1 MRLSHTLVSLLASQ
15 PALAFFPTQW
25 KEVVFGFGGT
35 SHVAMTDEIFED
47 RAKAYF
53 PTIEKLTKKMKQARD
68 EIGEANADVD
78 DNQINA
84 HWHCD
89 GETFEAAKERITQL
103 KKDAI
108 AALKAD
114 DATGG
119 RKAVGGALHTIQDF
133 YSHSN
138 WAELGNS
145 GANLDLQ
152 RDGNIGAYTATF
164 EETTCD
170 SCRFTLLDPFCSL
183 FNCDSNTNGFTKL
196 TSGYYHGEDTPASG
210 KIPGHKCNHGGYTDT
225 PLGATIGFIAGPPN
239 PGINKDSL
247 NCGWS
252 PHWKLH
258 NRAVAGAKDATKI
271 FFDDIKAELDDER
284 ALRLLFGVGPTL
296 AFAIDTT
303 GSMSSVISATRS
315 IAISIAESRIGT
327 AEEPGLYIVSPF
339 NDPSVGPLTVT
350 SSLDQFKS
358 AINSLYAYGGGDCP
372 ELIMGG
378 MIAAV
383 SRMEKGSTLIAFTD
397 AAPLD
402 ASRQG
407 ELLTAANEKNI
418 AIWIFKYDSNCD
430 DGGRSAG
437 KLKVRADSLSD
448 KVYAEVAAATGG
460 QYLSGPVSEVRRI
473 NDVLDSLITGDA
485 SPIIKVHEGII
496 AGAGETITYS
506 VPADSYMTKLT
517 CSFSDLSGSG
527 STSTLK
533 ISYTTPSGSPL
544 DTSAEGVTLTSLS
557 SSQFVSI
564 RNPAH
569 GEYKATI
576 SSSGSNP
583 GRFSLICSGT
593 SDIDLTYFNFA
604 KVSGRVGHT
613 GWYPLKTPPPF
624 NQKIGA
630 LAEITGPFATATFT
644 FRRPGDESLI
654 QQAEMTAGS
663 GEEGFPRTNSFFN
676 VLQLPEESF
685 YVYVEGKDDKGVPY
699 KRAVDSI
706 TVPIFS
712 DVKIPLEGNQTVVDY
727 PNPSSSSSVPAPSS
741 GTSTISAST
750 TGKFH
755 NTTTTTTASSTDL
768 TGQLTTETI
777 SIGTTICP
785 VTSATSPDSVIVV
798 LPTTKTRSEKPRP
811 SLITSSETEVFTVT
825 ACPNASAGETRCDEF
840 GQVSTR
846 TKEVVGIVTAVPVED
861 GGEETSAA
869 PEPEPTES
877 VVTPAPVVVGAA
889 GGVEMGIMSTIAG
902 VLVALGLMML

>member
-1 MRLSHTLVSLLASQ
+1 MRLTHTLVSLLASQ
-15 PALAFFPTQW
+15 PVLAFFPTQW

-35 SHVAMTDEIFED
+35 SHVAMTEEIFED
-47 RAKAYF
+47 RAKVYF

-78 DNQINA
+78 DNQVNA

-89 GETFEAAKERITQL
+89 GETFDAAKQRITQL
-103 KKDAI
+103 KKEAI

-152 RDGNIGAYTATF
+152 RDGNIASYTASF
-164 EETTCD
+164 AERTC
-170 SCRFTLLDPFCSL
+170 SECFVSRFDPTCAI

-210 KIPGHKCNHGGYTDT
+210 EIPDHKCHHGGYTDT
-225 PLGATIGFIAGPPN
+225 KLGSAIGFIGGSPN
-239 PGINKDSL
+239 EGINKDSL

-258 NRAVAGAKDATKI
+258 SRAVAGAKEATKI

-339 NDPSVGPLTVT
+339 NDPGVGPLTVT
-350 SSLDQFKS
+350 SNLDQFKS
-358 AINSLYAYGGGDCP
+358 AINSLFASGGGDCP
-372 ELIMGG
+372 ELIMAG

-383 SRMEKGSTLIAFTD
+383 SKMEKGSTLITFTD

-407 ELLTAANEKNI
+407 ELMAAATEKNI
-418 AIWIFKYDSNCD
+418 AIWIFKYNSNCD
-430 DGGRSAG
+430 DGGRSA
-437 KLKVRADSLSD
+437 KLKVRADSVSD
-448 KVYAEVAAATGG
+448 KVYAEVCAATGG
-460 QYLSGPVSEVRRI
+460 QYLSGPVSEVRTI

-485 SPIIKVHEGII
+485 SPIIKVHEAIVTS
-496 AGAGETITYS
+496 AEPITFS
-506 VPADSYMTKLT
+506 VPADSYMSKLT
-517 CSFSDLSGSG
+517 CSFSDLSGTG
-527 STSTLK
+527 LK
-533 ISYTTPSGSPL
+533 VSYTTPAGSPL
-544 DTSAEGVTLTSLS
+544 DTSAEGVTRTSLS
-557 SSQFVSI
+557 SSEFISI
-564 RNPAH
+564 RNPAK
-569 GEYKATI
+569 GEYKATV
-576 SSSGSNP
+576 SGSD

-604 KVSGRVGHT
+604 KVAGRVGHT

-624 NQKIGA
+624 NQKVGA
-630 LAEITGPFATATFT
+630 VAEITGPFATATFT
-644 FRRPGDESLI
+644 FRRPADESLI
-654 QQAEMTAGS
+654 QTAEMTAGS
-663 GEEGFPRTNSFFN
+663 GEEGFPRANSFFN
-676 VLQLPEESF
+676 ILQLPEESF

-699 KRAVDSI
+699 KRAVDSV

-712 DVKIPLEGNQTVVDY
+712 DVKIPLEGNQTIVIPVE
-727 PNPSSSSSVPAPSS
+727 SSSSSSSSSTGTAYSS

-750 TGKFH
+750 TGRLR
-755 NTTTTTTASSTDL
+755 A
-768 TGQLTTETI
+768 
-777 SIGTTICP
+777 
-785 VTSATSPDSVIVV
+785 V
-798 LPTTKTRSEKPRP
+798 LGRWLLR
-811 SLITSSETEVFTVT
+811 LFLL
-825 ACPNASAGETRCDEF
+825 GRLF
-840 GQVSTR
+840 
-846 TKEVVGIVTAVPVED
+846 
-861 GGEETSAA
+861 
-869 PEPEPTES
+869 
-877 VVTPAPVVVGAA
+877 
-889 GGVEMGIMSTIAG
+889 
-902 VLVALGLMML
+902 VL

>member
-1 MRLSHTLVSLLASQ
+1 MRLTYTLLPLLTSK

-53 PTIEKLTKKMKQARD
+53 PTIPKLTKKMKQARD

-89 GETFEAAKERITQL
+89 GETFEAAKARITQL
-103 KKDAI
+103 KNEAI

-164 EETTCD
+164 EETTCS
-170 SCRFTLLDPFCSL
+170 SCKFTILDPFCSL
-183 FNCDSNTNGFTKL
+183 FNCDANTNGFTKL
-196 TSGYYHGEDTPASG
+196 TSGYYYGEDTPASG
-210 KIPGHKCNHGGYTDT
+210 EIPDHKCNHGGYTDT
-225 PLGATIGFIAGPPN
+225 PLGATIGFIAGPPM

-358 AINSLYAYGGGDCP
+358 AINRLFASGGGDCP
-372 ELIMGG
+372 ELIMAG

-383 SRMEKGSTLIAFTD
+383 SKMEKGSTLIAFTD

-407 ELLTAANEKNI
+407 ELLAAATEKNI
-418 AIWIFKYDSNCD
+418 AIWIFKYNSNCD
-430 DGGRSAG
+430 DGGRS
-437 KLKVRADSLSD
+437 LKSRADSVSD

-460 QYLSGPVSEVRRI
+460 QYLTGPVSEVRRI
-473 NDVLDSLITGDA
+473 NELLDSLITGDA
-485 SPIIKVHEGII
+485 SPIIKVHEAIVTSS
-496 AGAGETITYS
+496 ESITYS
-506 VPADSYMTKLT
+506 IPSDSYMSKLT
-517 CSFSDLSGSG
+517 CSFSDLSGS
-527 STSTLK
+527 SLT

-544 DTSAEGVTLTSLS
+544 DTSSPGVTLTSLS
-557 SSQFVSI
+557 SSQFLSI
-564 RNPAH
+564 LTPSP

-576 SSSGSNP
+576 SGT
-583 GRFSLICSGT
+583 GRFSLLCSGT

-604 KVSGRVGHT
+604 KVGGRVGHT
-613 GWYPLKTPPPF
+613 GWYPLKTPPPY

-630 LAEITGPFATATFT
+630 VAEITGPFSSATFT
-644 FRRPGDESLI
+644 FRRPADESVI
-654 QQAEMTAGS
+654 QVAEMTAGS

-676 VLQLPEESF
+676 ILQLPEEQF
-685 YVYVEGKDDKGVPY
+685 YVYVEGKDDKGVGY
-699 KRAVDSI
+699 KRVVESI
-706 TVPIFS
+706 TVPVFS
-712 DVKIPLEGNQTVVDY
+712 EVEIPLKGNQTVEDY
-727 PNPSSSSSVPAPSS
+727 PNPPESSSSSAAPSS
-741 GTSTISAST
+741 GTSTCFVDWIYY
-750 TGKFH
+750 FD
-755 NTTTTTTASSTDL
+755 DL
-768 TGQLTTETI
+768 YDYD
-777 SIGTTICP
+777 
-785 VTSATSPDSVIVV
+785 VY
-798 LPTTKTRSEKPRP
+798 
-811 SLITSSETEVFTVT
+811 
-825 ACPNASAGETRCDEF
+825 CDELWVCETF
-840 GQVSTR
+840 VQY
-846 TKEVVGIVTAVPVED
+846 GICDD
-861 GGEETSAA
+861 GDDFDWNDGLSCDHRDGC
-869 PEPEPTES
+869 S
-877 VVTPAPVVVGAA
+877 
-889 GGVEMGIMSTIAG
+889 GVNN
-902 VLVALGLMML
+902 